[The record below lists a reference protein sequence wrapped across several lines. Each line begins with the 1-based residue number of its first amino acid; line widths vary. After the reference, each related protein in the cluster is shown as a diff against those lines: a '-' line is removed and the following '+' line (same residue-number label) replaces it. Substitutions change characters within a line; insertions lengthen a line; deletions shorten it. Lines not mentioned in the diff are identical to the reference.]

1 MSVLSKT
8 PMACSVIMPTYVQEV
23 LHILYSKSLNKNG
36 QDILDKHKSI
46 Y

>member
-8 PMACSVIMPTYVQEV
+8 PMACSVIMLTYVQEV
-23 LHILYSKSLNKNG
+23 LHILYGKSLNENG
-36 QDILDKHKSI
+36 QDILDKHKFI